1 MRHLKADPDRIRR
14 EFWQGEATYGRL
26 FALIHEHNAERAGK
40 PRWGDK
46 SLHIEHHGDRI
57 FAEFPDAKVIQ
68 MIRDPRDR
76 YASVRKRFGK
86 DTPRLG
92 ASTARWLRAIRHGQR
107 NLKRYPDN
115 YRIVRYE
122 SLASNPEDTLRE
134 ICAFIGE
141 EYAPEMLAMQGANEY
156 RESGGNSSFD
166 KIEPGVISTRAI
178 GRFQTVLTS
187 AEIAF
192 IQMICGPEMAAYN
205 YQKTPIAF
213 TPQERLAFVVQTLPI
228 QLARLAGWWA
238 LTALQSKRGAR
249 PPIKRLEDEPTQS
262 IGEDNASVQGIGS

>member
-1 MRHLKADPDRIRR
+1 
-14 EFWQGEATYGRL
+14 
-26 FALIHEHNAERAGK
+26 
-40 PRWGDK
+40 
-46 SLHIEHHGDRI
+46 LHIEHHGDRI

-68 MIRDPRDR
+68 MVRDPRDR

-141 EYAPEMLAMQGANEY
+141 DYAPEMLAMKGANEY

-192 IQMICGPEMAAYN
+192 IQMICGPEMTAYN

-213 TPQERLAFVVQTLPI
+213 TTQERLAFVVKTVPI

-238 LTALQSKRGAR
+238 LAALQSRRGTR
-249 PPIKRLEDEPTQS
+249 PPVKRLEDEPTHS
-262 IGEDNASVQGIGS
+262 IGEDNASVQSIGS

>member
-1 MRHLKADPDRIRR
+1 
-14 EFWQGEATYGRL
+14 
-26 FALIHEHNAERAGK
+26 
-40 PRWGDK
+40 
-46 SLHIEHHGDRI
+46 LHIEHHSDRI

-107 NLKRYPDN
+107 NLKRYPDH

-122 SLASNPEDTLRE
+122 SLASNPEAALRE
-134 ICAFIGE
+134 ICSFIGE
-141 EYAPEMLAMQGANEY
+141 DYAPEMLTMKGANEY

-192 IQMICGPEMAAYN
+192 IQMTCGPEMAAYN

-213 TPQERLAFVVQTLPI
+213 TPRERLNFVVKTLPI

-238 LTALQSKRGAR
+238 RTALQSKRGTR
-249 PPIKRLEDEPTQS
+249 PPAKRLKDETTRS
-262 IGEDNASVQGIGS
+262 KGEDNAPIQSIGN